1 MPPLSMKA
9 CGWRSLYNICIG
21 LLYLAYLTHV
31 VYYQSEGELMLS
43 AMEEARNFL
52 RFHSEWEDVD
62 CRKAFAALEGLVAEF
77 ECLGRRECY
86 EMYAGTTTVLPG
98 SVDIDQVGRDLG
110 GSGRPE
116 SGSAEN

>member
-1 MPPLSMKA
+1 
-9 CGWRSLYNICIG
+9 
-21 LLYLAYLTHV
+21 
-31 VYYQSEGELMLS
+31 MLS

-52 RFHSEWEDVD
+52 RFHSEWEDAD

-77 ECLGRRECY
+77 ECLDRRECY
-86 EMYAGTTTVLPG
+86 EMYAGTTTVLLG